1 MNPALVL
8 EQLKK
13 FKDNLES
20 LKVPI
25 DPDEEPVND
34 QQVEF

>member
-8 EQLKK
+8 EQIQK
-13 FKDNLES
+13 FKENLEA
-20 LKVPI
+20 LKAPI
-25 DPDEEPVND
+25 DPDEEPINE